1 MCFGPNLIGIR
12 SMPCR
17 HRKGIAVRLDRS
29 CPMLALDAPA
39 RNPVCCND
47 PVSPNDSASST
58 AADVEAI
65 QQVKYRYLRAMD
77 TKHWDEFAETMTE
90 DIVGAYGSSLGKELH
105 FDNRKDL
112 VEYLSSAMGP
122 GVVTEHRVTH
132 PEITVDGDTASAIW
146 YLQDRVIVAEF
157 DFMLIGAAFYR
168 DQYRR
173 TPDGWRISATGYDRT
188 YEVTMSVA
196 DLKFKVKPGRARAD
210 LKDLKD

>member
-1 MCFGPNLIGIR
+1 MAQSLLPGGIDDD
-12 SMPCR
+12 S
-17 HRKGIAVRLDRS
+17 
-29 CPMLALDAPA
+29 
-39 RNPVCCND
+39 VCCND
-47 PVSPNDSASST
+47 WVSLEYAQ
-58 AADVEAI
+58 ARIADIEAI
-65 QQVKYRYLRAMD
+65 KQVKYRYLRAMD
-77 TKHWDEFAETMTE
+77 TKHWDDFAETMTE

-132 PEITVDGDTASAIW
+132 PEITVSGDTASGIW

-173 TPDGWRISATGYDRT
+173 TSDGWRISATGYDRT
-188 YEVTMSVA
+188 YEATMSVA
-196 DLKFKVKPGRARAD
+196 GLNFNVKPGRARAD
-210 LKDLKD
+210 LTG